1 MAKTQKTTRSSPRPR
16 NRPDDS
22 YDPPGQSIEDFPD
35 DQRIGVTRLPDGR
48 HVVLPESLTRLAGHD
63 LEIAAD
69 LQHVAAELR
78 RLDDHRT
85 ALVREARDS
94 GLSWNAIGW
103 CVGTTG
109 EAARQRFGA

>member
-48 HVVLPESLTRLAGHD
+48 HVVLPESLTRLAGND

-69 LQHVAAELR
+69 LQNVTGVPFTT
-78 RLDDHRT
+78 RT
-85 ALVREARDS
+85 FYRWVDS
-94 GLSWNAIGW
+94 LEKVS
-103 CVGTTG
+103 
-109 EAARQRFGA
+109 